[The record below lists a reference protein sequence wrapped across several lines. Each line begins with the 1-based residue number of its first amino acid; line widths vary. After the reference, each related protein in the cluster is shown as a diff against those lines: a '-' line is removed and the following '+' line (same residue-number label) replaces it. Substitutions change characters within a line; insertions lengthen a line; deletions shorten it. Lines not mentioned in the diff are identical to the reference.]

1 MGEPDGWQ
9 QLIPLFIAAAW
20 CHGPAAPFLPATF
33 EPVVMAY
40 GQTHAPA
47 LVALSAAVISVVM
60 EGVNYLGYGYVLRSN
75 RMGRIRAASARLTSL
90 FQRWPFLTCLL
101 VAATPLPDWGARIL
115 GAMARYSAGRYLA
128 AFLLGRTTTFW
139 LLAAIGHRFQPPRS
153 VLVVA
158 AVGSI
163 LLTYGTLCLRRLR
176 SGRTGHA
183 RGHEPRTV
191 QA

>member
-1 MGEPDGWQ
+1 VGDLARWQ

-60 EGVNYLGYGYVLRSN
+60 EGVNYLGYGYVLRSK
-75 RMGRIRAASARLTSL
+75 RLGRIRTASARLTSL
-90 FQRWPFLTCLL
+90 FQRRPFLTCLL
-101 VAATPLPDWGARIL
+101 VAATPLPDWSARIL
-115 GAMARYSAGRYLA
+115 GAIAGYSTSRYLG
-128 AFLLGRTTTFW
+128 AFLLGRMSSFW
-139 LLAAIGHRFQPPRS
+139 LLAAIGQQFQPPRS
-153 VLVVA
+153 VLLVA

-163 LLTYGTLCLRRLR
+163 LLTYGSVCLRRLR
-176 SGRTGHA
+176 SHA
-183 RGHEPRTV
+183 REHEARTV